1 MTIAICATVW
11 GDFWQRFG
19 QQFIEQMEK
28 LNTEPDEIIISS
40 PVPLN
45 LPKHWHEIVQ
55 PHNKW
60 DCWNDTMFAAKSEW
74 VMPVGMDDIWFA
86 DGLDGITDVDDDIDV
101 ISVTC
106 MENGDFWEAHLF
118 GYNNILELP
127 HNPMKGA
134 YLIRRSK
141 LDAVPFRHVVYNDW
155 MQFMEM
161 KKLYYKIA
169 FKTTP
174 VCDHIRRP
182 DSYSI
187 GVIPAGIDEIEQ
199 MRQILL
205 SHDVIPGTEFPP
217 LIKESQ

>member
-1 MTIAICATVW
+1 MTIAICTTVW

-19 QQFIEQMEK
+19 QQFIEQMAK
-28 LNTEPDEIIISS
+28 LNTQPDEIIISS
-40 PVPLN
+40 PEPLDVPVT
-45 LPKHWHEIVQ
+45 WHNIVQ

-60 DCWNDTMFAAKSEW
+60 DCWNDTMFAAKSKW

-86 DGLDGITDVDDDIDV
+86 DGLDGITDVDDDVDV
-101 ISVTC
+101 ISVSC
-106 MENGDFWEAHLF
+106 MENGDFWEAYLF
-118 GYNNILELP
+118 GYNGILESP

-134 YLIRRSK
+134 YLIRRSMF
-141 LDAVPFRHVVYNDW
+141 DAVPFRHVIYNDW

-161 KKLYYKIA
+161 KKLNYKIA

-174 VCDHIRRP
+174 VCDHIRRS

-187 GVIPAGIDEIEQ
+187 GVIPGGIDEIEQ

-205 SHDVIPGTEFPP
+205 NHNVISGTEFPP
-217 LIKESQ
+217 RIKES